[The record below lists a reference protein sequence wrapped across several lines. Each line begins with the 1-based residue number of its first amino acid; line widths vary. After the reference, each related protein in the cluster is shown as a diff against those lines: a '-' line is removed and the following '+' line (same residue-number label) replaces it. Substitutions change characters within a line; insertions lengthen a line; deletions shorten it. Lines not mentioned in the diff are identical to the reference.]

1 MRIKKK
7 DGGMDTNEERRGRER
22 RNELYLQTLT
32 YK

>member
-1 MRIKKK
+1 MKIKNK
-7 DGGMDTNEERRGRER
+7 DGGMNTNEERRERER